1 MVTPIADESSKLLQ
15 ATIHQLNL
23 KRGLCIQIIENGHE
37 ALNLIIP
44 PLFRYDNNFVYYR
57 IG

>member
-37 ALNLIIP
+37 ALNI
-44 PLFRYDNNFVYYR
+44 
-57 IG
+57 